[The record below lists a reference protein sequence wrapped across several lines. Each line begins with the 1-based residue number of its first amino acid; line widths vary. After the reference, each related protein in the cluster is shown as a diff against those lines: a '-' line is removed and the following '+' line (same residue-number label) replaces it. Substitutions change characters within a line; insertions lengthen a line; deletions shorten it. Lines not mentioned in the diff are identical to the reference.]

1 MIKYSKITLSNGNE
15 YIIPIQSNILLEKE
29 LINKDGEIYNK
40 FIIVPQIDLE
50 TEKKMYLTLNPQH
63 IVTIEEI
70 NIKLQNSI
78 PSIFRIEKI

>member
-1 MIKYSKITLSNGNE
+1 MIKYSKISLSNGNE

-40 FIIVPQIDLE
+40 FIIISQTDLE

-78 PSIFRIEKI
+78 PSIFRIEKT

>member
-1 MIKYSKITLSNGNE
+1 MIKYSKIILSNGNE

-29 LINKDGEIYNK
+29 LIDKDGEIYNK
-40 FIIVPQIDLE
+40 FIMVPQIDLK

-70 NIKLQNSI
+70 SINLQKGI
-78 PSIFRIEKI
+78 PSIFKIEKT

>member
-1 MIKYSKITLSNGNE
+1 MIKYSKITLSNGNQ

-29 LINKDGEIYNK
+29 LINKDGKIHNE

-70 NIKLQNSI
+70 NIKLQNSV
-78 PSIFRIEKI
+78 PSIFRIEKT